1 MGARLTGKES
11 ASAGA
16 HGAVNALAGLVVHH
30 RRLDHCWLGL
40 WYSTCYSEGSVQVR
54 VEAFTAQGR
63 ETGGK
68 HTARQDRNASTC
80 PPAHLVDKVRGL
92 LVCEEIFEEK
102 RPRLP

>member
-16 HGAVNALAGLVVHH
+16 HGAVNAFAGLVVHH
-30 RRLDHCWLGL
+30 CRLDHCWLGL
-40 WYSTCYSEGSVQVR
+40 SDSTCYSEGSVQVH

-68 HTARQDRNASTC
+68 HTAR
-80 PPAHLVDKVRGL
+80 
-92 LVCEEIFEEK
+92 
-102 RPRLP
+102 